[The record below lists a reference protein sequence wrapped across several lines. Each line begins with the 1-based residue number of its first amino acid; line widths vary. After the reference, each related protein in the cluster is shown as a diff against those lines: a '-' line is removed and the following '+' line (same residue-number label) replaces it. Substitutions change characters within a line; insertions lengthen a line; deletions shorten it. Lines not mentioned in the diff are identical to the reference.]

1 MQSQH
6 CDDIVLQ
13 YMYIYIYNI
22 YIYICIYILYIYN
35 IKYIYIYLYIYNI
48 ILPDRWELIKNK
60 KRRKERP
67 AVFDLNR
74 AIPCCDCF
82 RLEDQRILF

>member
-6 CDDIVLQ
+6 CDDILLQ
-13 YMYIYIYNI
+13 YMYIYIYNM

-67 AVFDLNR
+67 AVS
-74 AIPCCDCF
+74 I
-82 RLEDQRILF
+82 

>member
-6 CDDIVLQ
+6 CDDILLQ
-13 YMYIYIYNI
+13 YMYIYIYIYNM

-35 IKYIYIYLYIYNI
+35 IKYIYIYIYLYIYNI

-67 AVFDLNR
+67 AVS
-74 AIPCCDCF
+74 I
-82 RLEDQRILF
+82 